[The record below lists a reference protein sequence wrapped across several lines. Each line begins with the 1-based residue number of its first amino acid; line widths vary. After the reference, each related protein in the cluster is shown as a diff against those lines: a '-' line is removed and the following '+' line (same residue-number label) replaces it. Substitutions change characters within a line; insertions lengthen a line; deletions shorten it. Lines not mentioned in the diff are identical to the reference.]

1 MENESESATAVAE
14 ETNKPEVLFIE
25 KESSHL
31 FVCCPSLRAIFAE
44 LMTDRVFFIRL
55 S

>member
-1 MENESESATAVAE
+1 MENESESANAVAE
-14 ETNKPEVLFIE
+14 EKNKPEVLFN
-25 KESSHL
+25 KTKSSHL

-44 LMTDRVFFIRL
+44 LIMDRVFFMRL